1 MGAAARLWHLEGR
14 GRGRPSRDRA
24 GVSGLAERLGGQPA
38 LSAAPC
44 LCQGR
49 SGDGVMGWNGCH
61 ILRSVESSKAGDLS
75 PLPPA
80 PALCT
85 RPGWGSEH
93 GGGGGRR
100 LQQAPSGSSLL
111 RPWAHPHL
119 ALCDGVPHVAGWSPA
134 LGAAATGG
142 GDWMPGEP
150 VPPKVRLVSRCKS
163 EVDTQNKPP

>member
-1 MGAAARLWHLEGR
+1 MMGWWAGMAVTYFGVLKAAKQGTCLLSLLHQHCAHGR
-14 GRGRPSRDRA
+14 ARDRST
-24 GVSGLAERLGGQPA
+24 GV
-38 LSAAPC
+38 
-44 LCQGR
+44 
-49 SGDGVMGWNGCH
+49 
-61 ILRSVESSKAGDLS
+61 
-75 PLPPA
+75 
-80 PALCT
+80 
-85 RPGWGSEH
+85 
-93 GGGGGRR
+93 GGGRR